1 MYTVPMSIKAIDNN
15 DFSWVKLMDLRFQY
29 EKQIYFKLYSPSILQ
44 GSYEN

>member
-1 MYTVPMSIKAIDNN
+1 MVSMSIKAIDNN
-15 DFSWVKLMDLRFQY
+15 EFSWVKIIDMWLQY